1 MSHRSTGFT
10 RKQRISAAVLAVA
23 LILTM
28 ALPAV
33 AAPAGPAALPLIDH
47 FVLAQGPLQVSNTT
61 TTLSDSAPLV
71 IADPDIL
78 GANAT

>member
-23 LILTM
+23 LMLTM

-33 AAPAGPAALPLIDH
+33 AAPSGPTSRCLSSTTLM
-47 FVLAQGPLQVSNTT
+47 LAQGPL
-61 TTLSDSAPLV
+61 
-71 IADPDIL
+71 
-78 GANAT
+78 